1 MVKFSKKIEYAL
13 VALHYLSNNPEAY
26 FSARELSEILN
37 IPYEFLSKTLAK
49 LAKSEI
55 LISNHGAKGGYK
67 LNKSPR
73 KITFY
78 QIFASLEE
86 HLNVVECLSNEDE
99 ICQRSAVCTI
109 KTPMFQLQNKI
120 NELIGNMT
128 LEDWLK
134 FPTFDNAIN
143 V

>member
-13 VALHYLSNNPEAY
+13 VALHYMSNNPETY
-26 FSARELSEILN
+26 YSARELSETLN

-55 LISNHGAKGGYK
+55 LISNLGAKGGYK
-67 LNKSPR
+67 LNKHPK

-86 HLNVVECLSNEDE
+86 PLNVVECITSEDE
-99 ICQRSAVCTI
+99 VCQRSSICTI
-109 KTPMFQLQNKI
+109 KSPMFQLQNKI
-120 NELIGNMT
+120 NELIGSMT
-128 LEDWLK
+128 LEDWMK
-134 FPTFDNAIN
+134 FPSFDNVIN